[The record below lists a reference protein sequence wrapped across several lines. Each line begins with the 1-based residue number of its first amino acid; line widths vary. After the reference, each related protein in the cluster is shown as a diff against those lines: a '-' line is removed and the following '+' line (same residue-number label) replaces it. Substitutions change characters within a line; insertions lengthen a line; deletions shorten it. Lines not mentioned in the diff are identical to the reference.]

1 MALLRAVVGVEVP
14 LLLYRGVE
22 VAVLRVQRHF
32 IKGTRGGAPV
42 VNAYQ
47 CLGTVLMIW
56 AWGVIILRR
65 YGIWTLGSQWEPRDD
80 GNKAS

>member
-1 MALLRAVVGVEVP
+1 MVLLRAVDGAEEP

-22 VAVLRVQRHF
+22 VAVLRVQRHL
-32 IKGTRGGAPV
+32 IKGTREGAFV

-47 CLGTVLMIW
+47 CLGTGLMIW

-65 YGIWTLGSQWEPRDD
+65 YGI
-80 GNKAS
+80 